1 MNLRKQ
7 YAEETRKSILRAARR
22 LFAERGYVKTRVED
36 IAALAGVAEVT
47 VYTSA
52 GGKSGILQA
61 LVDIWTTSPIRSA
74 AAESIQLSQE
84 PLQIMA
90 IAGRTVRSMREEFAD
105 IIYAVQDAALYD
117 DAVALSLKVATQ
129 RYRGSCLMVA
139 EKLESLDALR
149 SDLSVT
155 RARDVL
161 WFYFGYWSLFTLH
174 NENKWPYA
182 DAERWLIDAASHA
195 ILKM

>member
-117 DAVALSLKVATQ
+117 DAVAMSLKVATQ

>member
-61 LVDIWTTSPIRSA
+61 LV
-74 AAESIQLSQE
+74 
-84 PLQIMA
+84 
-90 IAGRTVRSMREEFAD
+90 
-105 IIYAVQDAALYD
+105 
-117 DAVALSLKVATQ
+117 
-129 RYRGSCLMVA
+129 
-139 EKLESLDALR
+139 
-149 SDLSVT
+149 
-155 RARDVL
+155 
-161 WFYFGYWSLFTLH
+161 
-174 NENKWPYA
+174 
-182 DAERWLIDAASHA
+182 ER
-195 ILKM
+195 

>member
-1 MNLRKQ
+1 MSLRKQ
-7 YAEETRKSILRAARR
+7 YAEETRKSILRAART

-36 IAALAGVAEVT
+36 IAALAGVAAVT

-74 AAESIQLSQE
+74 ATESIQLSQD
-84 PLQIMA
+84 PLQVMA
-90 IAGRTVRSMREEFAD
+90 IAGRIVCSMREEFAD
-105 IIYAVQDAALYD
+105 IIYAIQDAAPYN
-117 DAVALSLKVATQ
+117 DAVATNLKIATQ
-129 RYRGSCLMVA
+129 RYRGSCLMIA
-139 EKLESLDALR
+139 EKLESLGALR

-174 NENKWPYA
+174 DENEWSYA

>member
-1 MNLRKQ
+1 MSLRKQ
-7 YAEETRKSILRAARR
+7 YAEETRKSILRAART

-36 IAALAGVAEVT
+36 IAALAGVAAVT

-61 LVDIWTTSPIRSA
+61 LVDIWTTSPVRSA
-74 AAESIQLSQE
+74 ATESIQLSQD
-84 PLQIMA
+84 PLQVMA
-90 IAGRTVRSMREEFAD
+90 IAGRTACSMREEFAD
-105 IIYAVQDAALYD
+105 IIYAIQDAAPYD
-117 DAVALSLKVATQ
+117 DAVATNLEVATQ

-139 EKLESLDALR
+139 EKLESLGALR

-161 WFYFGYWSLFTLH
+161 WFYFGYWGLFTLH
-174 NENKWPYA
+174 NENEWSYA

>member
-7 YAEETRKSILRAARR
+7 YAEEARKSILRAART

-36 IAALAGVAEVT
+36 IAALAGVAAVT

-74 AAESIQLSQE
+74 ATESIQLSQD
-84 PLQIMA
+84 PLQVMA
-90 IAGRTVRSMREEFAD
+90 IAGRTVCSMREEFAD
-105 IIYAVQDAALYD
+105 IIYAIQDAAPYN
-117 DAVALSLKVATQ
+117 DAVATNLKVATQ
-129 RYRGSCLMVA
+129 RYRGSCLMIA
-139 EKLESLDALR
+139 EKLESLGALR
-149 SDLSVT
+149 SDFSVT

-174 NENKWPYA
+174 DENEWSYA

>member
-1 MNLRKQ
+1 MSLRKQ
-7 YAEETRKSILRAARR
+7 YAEETRKSILRAART

-36 IAALAGVAEVT
+36 IATLAGVAAVT

-74 AAESIQLSQE
+74 ATESIQLSQD
-84 PLQIMA
+84 PLQVMA
-90 IAGRTVRSMREEFAD
+90 IAGRIVCSMREEFAD
-105 IIYAVQDAALYD
+105 IIYAIQDAAPYN
-117 DAVALSLKVATQ
+117 DAVATNLKIATQ
-129 RYRGSCLMVA
+129 RYRGSCLMIA
-139 EKLESLDALR
+139 EKLESLGALR

-174 NENKWPYA
+174 DENEWSYA